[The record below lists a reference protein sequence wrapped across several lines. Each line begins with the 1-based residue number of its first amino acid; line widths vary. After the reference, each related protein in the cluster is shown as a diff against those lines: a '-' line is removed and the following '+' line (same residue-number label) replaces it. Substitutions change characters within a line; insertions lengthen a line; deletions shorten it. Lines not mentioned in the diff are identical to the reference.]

1 MFFSWSFASDGSSY
15 TELGGHGTT
24 VNYVEIKDVI
34 VDEFYACHGS
44 TLMIPNEEKVM
55 TQYDLESYHTPNDVY
70 WGRDTAI
77 HAQFNGDAFGG
88 NIKIK
93 PEEVKSIKIKRR
105 RKGDFAWQTFY
116 MRDVDLNEQDPFNVF
131 MMDYLEPSETDIEY
145 TYSFSKYVIDEEGN
159 NTGVIDVDAV
169 VQDVRSEFDNYFI
182 IGAEIDDDN
191 EVHNTVYQAMAN
203 ANTIPNYN
211 RASNTIVSPGSKYPY
226 IVNNGIAKY
235 YSGTFSAVFF
245 HIEDCC
251 RIEEEDSYK
260 LRNQIDEFLTD
271 GNVKILKKFN
281 GDLWMINVVG
291 DIKRNDEGHWN
302 YISQSFDWAEAGNV
316 RSITD
321 LYDNAFIN
329 TDIDRE

>member
-1 MFFSWSFASDGSSY
+1 
-15 TELGGHGTT
+15 
-24 VNYVEIKDVI
+24 
-34 VDEFYACHGS
+34 
-44 TLMIPNEEKVM
+44 
-55 TQYDLESYHTPNDVY
+55 
-70 WGRDTAI
+70 
-77 HAQFNGDAFGG
+77 
-88 NIKIK
+88 
-93 PEEVKSIKIKRR
+93 
-105 RKGDFAWQTFY
+105 
-116 MRDVDLNEQDPFNVF
+116 
-131 MMDYLEPSETDIEY
+131 
-145 TYSFSKYVIDEEGN
+145 
-159 NTGVIDVDAV
+159 
-169 VQDVRSEFDNYFI
+169 
-182 IGAEIDDDN
+182 
-191 EVHNTVYQAMAN
+191 MAN

-281 GDLWMINVVG
+281 GDIWMINVVG